1 MILKKLWKIW
11 EKVNSCLKTIE
22 PSPFLFLKRKM
33 LVYSKYD
40 FIEFLLGI
48 VFFIVDNWW
57 KVIILVFIFVAGI
70 IKIVEWIIELV

>member
-1 MILKKLWKIW
+1 
-11 EKVNSCLKTIE
+11 
-22 PSPFLFLKRKM
+22 M